1 MHMLLTSLSA
11 TIYQSQIPI
20 LQYGQ
25 RHVDQMSIMHL
36 RYVITGEV
44 TPWIDN
50 LITYITDPLNNED
63 PEPHSKSYN
72 AGGTELPEQ
81 EQVRKTSKRRKTQHI
96 VQKTSPPT
104 IPTITTTRTH
114 TISGTPCKKD
124 HTSTHQH
131 TKNNNTL
138 SKPYQMETTHPP
150 PKPYKSRPNRVQ
162 KALNMR
168 KRKTPPLY
176 PQHENRHQ
184 LESNKQIQS
193 TIKHISVAQAPPC
206 INMAFPAP
214 SVMPHRNPPMNTP
227 KYKQITL
234 EHYKNW
240 NRTHGT
246 RTQKLT

>member
-1 MHMLLTSLSA
+1 VDR
-11 TIYQSQIPI
+11 QSHNVHN
-20 LQYGQ
+20 G
-25 RHVDQMSIMHL
+25 
-36 RYVITGEV
+36 
-44 TPWIDN
+44 
-50 LITYITDPLNNED
+50 PLNNED

-234 EHYKNW
+234 EH
-240 NRTHGT
+240 
-246 RTQKLT
+246 